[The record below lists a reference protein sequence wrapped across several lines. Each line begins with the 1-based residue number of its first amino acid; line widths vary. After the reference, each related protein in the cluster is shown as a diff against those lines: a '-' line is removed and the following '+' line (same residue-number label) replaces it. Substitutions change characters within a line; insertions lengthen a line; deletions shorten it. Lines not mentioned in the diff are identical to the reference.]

1 MKKII
6 TLVLTTLLFVGCGLP
21 TTKYVYE
28 VKTSDGRVRN
38 ITINKPSE
46 DLKCIGGDLED
57 RSPGWTS
64 NIQVYAEDVI
74 EVNQLSKVD
83 PTQSEIEEA
92 KKENRSNLVL
102 VLTSVGIL
110 ILFII
115 SFRNR
120 ERIKNNYN
128 KIKSSTMT
136 KILKWMFYV
145 FGIILTF
152 KIGMILIRE
161 IPPIIEHYFGK

>member
-6 TLVLTTLLFVGCGLP
+6 LVLSTLLFVGCGLP
-21 TTKYVYE
+21 TKKYVYE
-28 VKTSDGRVRN
+28 VKTSDGTTTN
-38 ITINKPSE
+38 LTLDKSPKE
-46 DLKCIGGDLED
+46 LKWVGDYLED
-57 RSPGWTS
+57 ETPSWNGTK
-64 NIQVYAEDVI
+64 IYAEDVI
-74 EVNQLSKVD
+74 SVAQIKIIT
-83 PTQSEIEEA
+83 PTQSEIDAA
-92 KKENRSNLVL
+92 KKQNRSDLVMIS
-102 VLTSVGIL
+102 TSIGIL
-110 ILFII
+110 ILLII

-128 KIKSSTMT
+128 KVKSSTMT